1 MSEESFGSYAKG
13 LKKEISTYVDLKLE
27 YTKLITYEK
36 VAKVS
41 AVSMSFLVIIFFA
54 FFAFFF
60 LSFAGGYYL
69 GSIIGS
75 VSLGFVFIAIIYLI
89 LLLVVI
95 ALRKKYFE
103 KAIIEKVIEVLTDDD
118 DETSGTQ

>member
-1 MSEESFGSYAKG
+1 MTEESFGSYAKG
-13 LKKEISTYVDLKLE
+13 FKKEILTYVDLKLE
-27 YTKLITYEK
+27 YTKLVTYEK

-60 LSFAGGYYL
+60 LSFAVGYYL
-69 GSIIGS
+69 GAITGS
-75 VSLGFVFIAIIYLI
+75 VSLGFGIIAIIYLI
-89 LLLVVI
+89 LLIAVI

-118 DETSGTQ
+118 ETSKTQ